1 MLDWIAN
8 TDYATWVRQSW
19 GWAVALTFHAFGTA
33 MVVGLIFI
41 IALRLMGFFRTIP
54 YTSLNK
60 LLPVIWIGVVIQ
72 VLSGAT
78 LWASKPARYL
88 ADGMFQFKFLF
99 VVAAVGVTI
108 YFQQILNRETPAWQS
123 AGLVAVKGNTRVWVA
138 VTTLLWAAVLVAGRL
153 TAYLGQLY
161 HA

>member
-1 MLDWIAN
+1 VLEWLTN
-8 TDYATWVRQSW
+8 TDYAVWVRQSW
-19 GWAVALTFHAFGTA
+19 GWALALTFHAFGTA

-41 IALRLMGFFRTIP
+41 IALRLLGFFRTIP

-60 LLPVIWIGVVIQ
+60 LLPVIWIGVIIQ
-72 VLSGAT
+72 VLSGGT
-78 LWASKPARYL
+78 LWVSKPARYL
-88 ADGMFQFKFLF
+88 ADGMFQFKFAF
-99 VVAAVGVTI
+99 VVASVIVTI
-108 YFQQILNRETPAWQS
+108 YFQQILNRETPVWQS
-123 AGLVAVKGNTRVWVA
+123 AGLPAVKGNTRVLVA

>member
-19 GWAVALTFHAFGTA
+19 GWAFALTFHAFGTA

-41 IALRLMGFFRTIP
+41 ISLRLLGFFKTIP

-88 ADGMFQFKFLF
+88 ADGMFQFKFMF
-99 VVAAVGVTI
+99 VVAAVIVTI
-108 YFQQILNRETPAWQS
+108 FFQQILNRETPAWQS
-123 AGLVAVKGNTRVWVA
+123 SGLAAVKGNRKVWVA
-138 VTTLLWAAVLVAGRL
+138 VTALLWAAVLVAGRL